1 MGNGLISRLTAWAK
15 QPFTT
20 SMDIGSWAVFVLF
33 IICVCIFWTRVL
45 RDVGVD

>member
-1 MGNGLISRLTAWAK
+1 MGNGLVSRVMAWLK

-20 SMDIGSWAVFVLF
+20 NMDVAQWGIFVLF
-33 IICVCIFWTRVL
+33 LMCVCIFWTRVL